1 MGHLHD
7 ACSSFHTKRQ
17 LIDGKIWI
25 QYDCT
30 EEGVATELL
39 ETGVLKAH
47 IVLGFRH
54 PSERKYTGLAVAVSY
69 QPQFIYKKGV
79 DDLRKTILR
88 LLKQTL
94 PDAHYAELKG
104 FIWFAAII
112 GI

>member
-54 PSERKYTGLAVAVSY
+54 PSERKYTGLAVA
-69 QPQFIYKKGV
+69 
-79 DDLRKTILR
+79 
-88 LLKQTL
+88 
-94 PDAHYAELKG
+94 
-104 FIWFAAII
+104 
-112 GI
+112 